1 MDMETKPPVH
11 LGHPQ
16 HTGYGGSHPASHGG
30 SHGGSHS
37 PGSHGGHMGH
47 SGHPVHSGLGGSQHV
62 QSTGQTHAPSPS
74 SSPTNTGSST
84 GGSGQSSASSAAAA
98 KAAADRVKRPMNAFM
113 VWSRGQR
120 RKMAQVNEV
129 FFHSYISISNPIP
142 TKNIHRNSWR
152 HFLWSAFM
160 IHTKS
165 CWKIN

>member
-1 MDMETKPPVH
+1 METKPPVH

-62 QSTGQTHAPSPS
+62 QPTGQTHAPSPS

-129 FFHSYISISNPIP
+129 FFHSYISISNQIP
-142 TKNIHRNSWR
+142 TKNIHLNSWR
-152 HFLWSAFM
+152 HFL
-160 IHTKS
+160 
-165 CWKIN
+165 